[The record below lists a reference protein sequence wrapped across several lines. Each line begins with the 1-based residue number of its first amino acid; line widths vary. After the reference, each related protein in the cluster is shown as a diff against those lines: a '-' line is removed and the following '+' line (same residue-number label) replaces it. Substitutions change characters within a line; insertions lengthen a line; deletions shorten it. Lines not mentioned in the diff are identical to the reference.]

1 MTLAPKI
8 LIVDDDE
15 TLNRTLSWVLK
26 DSGYEVE
33 TVSSGR
39 NLIERLLAGHYDLL
53 LLDILMPESDG
64 LSLLEGIKTHP
75 QLKHLPVLMISSM
88 PPEEATIT
96 TLGLGAADFIPKP
109 IRIREL
115 LARVKA
121 HLRSSREL
129 DQARAEAR
137 SREAMMDILREV
149 TMSISSAEIYQIL
162 VRRVAH
168 GLNISKCS
176 IILAGTSDST
186 GTVAAAYENPNLRS
200 LKVDLKRYPEILET
214 LDHQAMVLVQDVTT
228 DPLYRN
234 IRAEWEADGM
244 IVPTK
249 SVVSIPFSLR
259 EQLAGVF
266 FLRTTAQDPPLNEAD
281 ARFAQQVITAAVSAL
296 EKAHDVEAAVASREE
311 MQRLAELDPLTE
323 TYNRRALMD
332 RLVVEMD
339 RANRFSTILAC
350 LMIDIDNF
358 KEVNDTYGHLVGDRV
373 LRQFASMLQREQRAM
388 DLVARYGG
396 EEFVVL
402 LPETGATGAR
412 IFAERILRDVGG
424 RTFGDGASPIR
435 LTVSIGGATFPN
447 ASAPDG
453 AAFLH
458 LADQNLYR
466 AKREGRNCYRD

>member
-8 LIVDDDE
+8 LIADDDE

-33 TVSSGR
+33 TVSSGK
-39 NLIERLLAGHYDLL
+39 NLIERLLAGRYDLL

-64 LSLLEGIKTHP
+64 LSLLERIKTHP
-75 QLKHLPVLMISSM
+75 QLKYLPVLMISSM

-121 HLRSSREL
+121 HLRASREL

-149 TMSISSAEIYQIL
+149 TVSISSAEIYQIL
-162 VRRVAH
+162 VRRVAR

-176 IILAGTSDST
+176 IILANQSDST

-200 LKVDLKRYPEILET
+200 LEVDLERYPEIMET
-214 LDHQAMVLVQDVTT
+214 LDRQAMVLVQDVST
-228 DPLYRN
+228 DPLYHD
-234 IRAEWEADGM
+234 IRAEWEADGVT
-244 IVPTK
+244 VPTK

-259 EQLAGVF
+259 EELAGVF

-323 TYNRRALMD
+323 TYNRRALTD
-332 RLVVEMD
+332 RLAVEMD
-339 RANRFSTILAC
+339 RANRFGTMLAC

-358 KEVNDTYGHLVGDRV
+358 KEVNDTHGHLIGDRV

-402 LPETGATGAR
+402 LPETGTTGAR

-424 RTFGDGASPIR
+424 RTFGDGATPIQ

-447 ASAPDG
+447 ASSPDG
-453 AAFLH
+453 ASFLH

>member
-33 TVSSGR
+33 TISSGLH
-39 NLIERLLAGHYDLL
+39 LIERLLAGHYDLL

-75 QLKHLPVLMISSM
+75 QLKYLPVLMISSM

-162 VRRVAH
+162 VRRVAR

-176 IILAGTSDST
+176 IILAGPSDST
-186 GTVAAAYENPNLRS
+186 GTVAAANENPNLRS
-200 LKVDLKRYPEILET
+200 LEVDLKRYPEILET
-214 LDHQAMVLVQDVTT
+214 LDRQAMVLVQDVTT
-228 DPLYRN
+228 DPLYHG

-259 EQLAGVF
+259 GQLAGVF

-323 TYNRRALMD
+323 TYNRRALTD
-332 RLVVEMD
+332 RLAVEMD
-339 RANRFSTILAC
+339 RANRFSTVLAC

-412 IFAERILRDVGG
+412 IFAERILRDVGS

-447 ASAPDG
+447 ASAPDE
-453 AAFLH
+453 ASFLH

>member
-8 LIVDDDE
+8 LIADDDE

-33 TVSSGR
+33 TISSGAR
-39 NLIERLLAGHYDLL
+39 LIERLLAGHYDLL

-75 QLKHLPVLMISSM
+75 QLKYLPVLMISSM
-88 PPEEATIT
+88 SPEEATIT

-137 SREAMMDILREV
+137 SRETMMDILREV

-162 VRRVAH
+162 VRRVAR

-176 IILAGTSDST
+176 IILAGPSDST

-200 LKVDLKRYPEILET
+200 LEVDLKRYPEILET
-214 LDHQAMVLVQDVTT
+214 LDRQAMVLVQDVTT
-228 DPLYRN
+228 DPLYRG

-323 TYNRRALMD
+323 TYNRRALTD
-332 RLVVEMD
+332 RLAVEMD
-339 RANRFSTILAC
+339 RANRFSTVLAC

-412 IFAERILRDVGG
+412 IFAERILRDVGS

-447 ASAPDG
+447 ASALD
-453 AAFLH
+453 AASFLH

>member
-200 LKVDLKRYPEILET
+200 LEVDLKRYPEILET
-214 LDHQAMVLVQDVTT
+214 LDRQTMVLVQDVTT

>member
-8 LIVDDDE
+8 LIADDDE

-33 TVSSGR
+33 SVTSGK
-39 NLIERLLAGHYDLL
+39 NVIEQLLAGRCDLL

-64 LSLLEGIKTHP
+64 LNLLERIKTHP
-75 QLKHLPVLMISSM
+75 KLQHLPVLMISTM
-88 PPEEATIT
+88 PPEEAAIT
-96 TLGLGAADFIPKP
+96 TLGLGANDFIPKP

-121 HLRSSREL
+121 HLRASREL

-137 SREAMMDILREV
+137 SRQAMVDILREV
-149 TMSISSAEIYQIL
+149 TVSISSAEIYQIL
-162 VRRVAH
+162 VRRVAR

-176 IILAGTSDST
+176 IILAGESDST

-200 LKVDLKRYPEILET
+200 LEVDLKRYPEILET
-214 LDHQAMVLVQDVTT
+214 LDRQTMVLVQDVTT
-228 DPLYRN
+228 DPLYRD

-249 SVVSIPFSLR
+249 SVISIPFSLR
-259 EQLAGVF
+259 ERLAGVF

-281 ARFAQQVITAAVSAL
+281 ARFAEQVITAAVSAL

-323 TYNRRALMD
+323 TYNRRALTD
-332 RLVVEMD
+332 RLAVEME
-339 RANRFSTILAC
+339 RANRFGTMLAC

-358 KEVNDTYGHLVGDRV
+358 KDVNDTYGHLIGDRV

-388 DLVARYGG
+388 DVVARYGG

-402 LPETGATGAR
+402 LPETGTTGAR
-412 IFAERILRDVGG
+412 IFAERVLRDVGS
-424 RTFGDGASPIR
+424 RSFGDGATPIR
-435 LTVSIGGATFPN
+435 LTVSIGGATYP
-447 ASAPDG
+447 AADTPDG
-453 AAFLH
+453 ASFLH